1 MDWLN
6 ILILA
11 MYVVGLIAVAY
22 FTRKRSRTIND
33 FLLAGKGVSGVM
45 TAFAYGTTYFS
56 AVIFIGYAGTSGYS
70 YGLASLWIGVGN
82 AVVGSFLAWQLFSK
96 RTRRLM
102 HYTGAKT
109 MSEMLEKRY
118 QSKHLK
124 LLSALII
131 FVFLVPYAASVY
143 QGLGYLFELV
153 FHLPFWS
160 VVLIMAALTS
170 LYLFFGGYFATVVT
184 DFIQGIIML
193 FGVALM
199 VGFVVNYETVGG
211 LIESIGKLVADGLGF
226 FPPFVSGGK
235 PVGYTLL
242 MLTLLTS
249 FGVWGLPQIVH
260 KFHTIRSEK
269 SVTSAKW
276 ISSGFALVIGVGAYF
291 VGCLARYAIDAG
303 ALMGTSGGQDMIIPN
318 VLYKA
323 LPAGLLGLIAVLIL
337 SASMSTLSALT
348 LASGS
353 SAAVDV
359 YKGYIKKDASDKRV
373 NLLMRV
379 LCVLFIAASVVIAL
393 FKPEA
398 IIALMSLSWGTIAG
412 CFLAPYVLGLFVRR
426 MNKKAAYA
434 GIFTGLVVTG
444 VLYLTSLCLPAASLA
459 KAYLSAPA
467 VGVFAM
473 AASALVT
480 AVTAFITKPMDEA
493 FVGAL
498 FTAMT
503 AKESKNGAAADGET
517 LDAASTDGE
526 TRDAVST
533 AVEGEVPADCAANE
547 ERM

>member
-11 MYVVGLIAVAY
+11 LYVCGLIAIAY

-82 AVVGSFLAWQLFSK
+82 AVIGSFLAWQLFAK

-118 QSKHLK
+118 QSKHIK
-124 LLSALII
+124 LLAAVVI

-153 FHLPFWS
+153 FHMPFWA
-160 VVLIMAALTS
+160 VVLIMAVLTS

-184 DFIQGIIML
+184 DFIQGLIML
-193 FGVALM
+193 VGVVVM
-199 VGFVVNYETVGG
+199 VGFVVNYESVGG
-211 LIESIGKLVADGLGF
+211 LIESIGKLTGDNLGL
-226 FPPFVSGGK
+226 FPAFVQDGK

-260 KFHTIRSEK
+260 KFHTIRNEK

-276 ISSGFALVIGVGAYF
+276 ISSGFALVIGIGAYF
-291 VGCLARYAIDAG
+291 VGCLARYIIDVNSLLGSAG
-303 ALMGTSGGQDMIIPN
+303 GADMIIPT

-353 SAAVDV
+353 SVAVDI
-359 YKGYIKKDASDKRV
+359 YKGYIKKDAPDKQV
-373 NLLMRV
+373 NMLMRI

-393 FKPEA
+393 FKPQA
-398 IIALMSLSWGTIAG
+398 IISLMSLSWGTIAG
-412 CFLAPYVLGLFVRR
+412 CFIAPYLLGLFMKR

-434 GIFTGLVVTG
+434 GIVTGLSVTG
-444 VLYLTSLCLPAASLA
+444 VLYITSLCLPTAAAL
-459 KAYLSAPA
+459 KAFLSAPA
-467 VGVFAM
+467 IGVFAM
-473 AASALVT
+473 IISTVVT
-480 AVTAFITKPMDEA
+480 AVTALITKPMDKQ
-493 FVGAL
+493 FTDSL
-498 FTAMT
+498 FKAMT
-503 AKESKNGAAADGET
+503 SKEFEEKDIDDK
-517 LDAASTDGE
+517 DAEKEKAE
-526 TRDAVST
+526 LK
-533 AVEGEVPADCAANE
+533 AANGG
-547 ERM
+547 

>member
-11 MYVVGLIAVAY
+11 LYAAGLIGVTY

-33 FLLAGKGVSGVM
+33 FLLAGKGVGGVM

-82 AVVGSFLAWQLFSK
+82 AIIGSFLAWQLFSK

-118 QSKHLK
+118 QSKHIK

-160 VVLIMAALTS
+160 VVLIMALLTS

-193 FGVALM
+193 LGVVLM

-211 LIESIGKLVADGLGF
+211 LIESVGKLLGDNLGL
-226 FPPFVSGGK
+226 FPAFVQDGK
-235 PVGYTLL
+235 PLGYTLL

-260 KFHTIRSEK
+260 KFHTVRSEK

-276 ISSGFALVIGVGAYF
+276 ISSGFALVVGVGAYF
-291 VGCLARYAIDAG
+291 VGCLARYIIDVNS
-303 ALMGTSGGQDMIIPN
+303 LLSQSGGADMIIPN

-353 SAAVDV
+353 SVAVDI
-359 YKGYIKKDASDKRV
+359 YKGYIKKDASDKSV

-379 LCVLFIAASVVIAL
+379 LCVIFILVSVVIAL

-398 IIALMSLSWGTIAG
+398 IISLMSLSWGTIAG
-412 CFLAPYVLGLFVRR
+412 CFLAPYILGLFLKR
-426 MNKKAAYA
+426 MNKKAAYG
-434 GIFTGLVVTG
+434 GIITGLAVTAA
-444 VLYLTSLCLPAASLA
+444 LYVTSLILPASNSA
-459 KAYLSAPA
+459 KAFLSAPA
-467 VGVFAM
+467 IGVYAM
-473 AASALVT
+473 ALNMLVT
-480 AVTAFITKPMDEA
+480 LIIAYLTKPMAHD
-493 FVGAL
+493 FLQPL
-498 FTAMT
+498 FKAMT
-503 AKESKNGAAADGET
+503 QKESDGEPSPVAVGEQACNPVRDT
-517 LDAASTDGE
+517 DLDGE
-526 TRDAVST
+526 S
-533 AVEGEVPADCAANE
+533 PKAA
-547 ERM
+547 R